1 MESNAFSI
9 GANTLKGR
17 IEQKLGRELDD
28 YVFEKAIEIADQVL
42 AIREAANQPTSD
54 EGVDRL
60 IGTVILLIENGV
72 EIMP

>member
-17 IEQKLGRELDD
+17 IEQKLGKELDD

-60 IGTVILLIENGV
+60 IGTAILLIENGV